1 MNVDRAVRRLF
12 VASDKGCTI
21 PYSAEESVLRELKK
35 ELIKILEEDGIE
47 LEQKKYLRKEKR
59 TACVMALL
67 VLAII
72 VVGIVGQII
81 LIGGV

>member
-47 LEQKKYLRKEKR
+47 LEQKKKHSLIGRKEESETDIRNICVRKR
-59 TACVMALL
+59 EQ
-67 VLAII
+67 LA
-72 VVGIVGQII
+72 
-81 LIGGV
+81 

>member
-21 PYSAEESVLRELKK
+21 PYSAEASVLRELKK

-47 LEQKKYLRKEKR
+47 LEQKKS
-59 TACVMALL
+59 TPG
-67 VLAII
+67 
-72 VVGIVGQII
+72 VGEAENP
-81 LIGGV
+81 

>member
-21 PYSAEESVLRELKK
+21 PYSAEESVLRELK
-35 ELIKILEEDGIE
+35 
-47 LEQKKYLRKEKR
+47 
-59 TACVMALL
+59 CVMALL

-81 LIGGV
+81 LVGGV

>member
-12 VASDKGCTI
+12 VASDKGYTI

-47 LEQKKYLRKEKR
+47 PEQKKS
-59 TACVMALL
+59 TP
-67 VLAII
+67 
-72 VVGIVGQII
+72 
-81 LIGGV
+81 

>member
-47 LEQKKYLRKEKR
+47 LEQKKS

-81 LIGGV
+81 LVGGV